1 MFWGQLLLL
10 KLIKIISMK
19 SILLIHLYVLTSYFS
34 FAQIGVIQQGVGKVY
49 VYKEA
54 SESSSVVRELAPKE
68 LFTFDYDE
76 FSFDS
81 TWITVYLP
89 PNPYSIH
96 RCSVY
101 ASKAYIKRSHI
112 LCLDSLRPFA
122 SKDVYLIFKIV
133 HADSTKLYDTVCYTI
148 NGVSPNGLEIPLSES
163 FEVKSMNLHWF
174 GKNILISDSLYQD
187 MYNAAFE
194 VGTINSKM
202 ERFTTYKIDDT
213 YFIVQGCS
221 DGAGGYTLVWMIKDG
236 IIRQRLLYQI

>member
-1 MFWGQLLLL
+1 
-10 KLIKIISMK
+10 MK
-19 SILLIHLYVLTSYFS
+19 SILFLHLYFLTSCFG
-34 FAQIGVIQQGVGKVY
+34 FAQIGIIQQDAGKVY

-54 SESSSVVRELAPKE
+54 LEKSDVVRELAPNE

-76 FSFDS
+76 YSFDS

-101 ASKAYIKRSHI
+101 TSKAYIKRKHI
-112 LCLDSLRPFA
+112 LSMDSLRPFA
-122 SKDVYLIFKIV
+122 SKDVYIEFEID
-133 HADSTKLYDTVCYTI
+133 HADTNKVYDTVCYTI
-148 NGVSPNGLEIPLSES
+148 NRVSPNGLELPLSES
-163 FEVKSMNLHWF
+163 YEVKIMHLHWF
-174 GKNILISDSLYQD
+174 GKNILINDSLYQD

-202 ERFTTYKIDDT
+202 ERFTTYKIDDV
-213 YFIVQGCS
+213 YFVVQGCS

-236 IIRQRLLYQI
+236 VIRQRLLCEI